1 MMLQVFFSL
10 EAIVLRPWVKRLRYL
25 KQVIRCLLNKLSSRV
40 NHCSINPPSFQG
52 FNLRRKKKSYFN
64 KAFCLANSTPQWKRE
79 RASKTVMWLAFCY
92 MAFHEWAKN
101 LVNLK
106 EAPEH
111 ETINEQE

>member
-52 FNLRRKKKSYFN
+52 FNLRRKK
-64 KAFCLANSTPQWKRE
+64 
-79 RASKTVMWLAFCY
+79 
-92 MAFHEWAKN
+92 N
-101 LVNLK
+101 LISIK
-106 EAPEH
+106 FSA
-111 ETINEQE
+111 